1 METWSRSVA
10 DRGRDAV
17 RDRGRCRLAD
27 VTLTREQE
35 LWGVALWVEKAHGD
49 RGPSFIAG
57 KIDALARS
65 GEKDGARLWQ
75 EVARRFDRLAD
86 RQEDDRSL

>member
-1 METWSRSVA
+1 M
-10 DRGRDAV
+10 
-17 RDRGRCRLAD
+17 
-27 VTLTREQE
+27 TLTRDQE
-35 LWGVALWVEKAHGD
+35 LWGMALWGEKAHGN

-57 KIDALARS
+57 RIDALARS

-86 RQEDDRSL
+86 RQEDDRSS